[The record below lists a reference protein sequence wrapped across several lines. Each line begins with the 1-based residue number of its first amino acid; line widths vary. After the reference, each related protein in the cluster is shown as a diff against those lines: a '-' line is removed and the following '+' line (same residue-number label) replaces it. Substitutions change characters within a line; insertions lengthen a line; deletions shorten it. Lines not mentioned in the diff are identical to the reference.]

1 MSAVRL
7 IIDALGPIAS
17 ADVRFGD
24 LTVLTGPQA
33 SCKSVLLQLLKLVL
47 DRPAIERR
55 MRGQNLVWRDRDDFL
70 DAYFGEGMRSLVRP
84 GTQVSVDGEPFALVP
99 EPPSLRPDASQERV
113 AYVPA
118 QRVMSIR
125 DGITRPF
132 GEYRGGDPY
141 VLRAFSADVHDVV
154 QKELSSDGP
163 IFPKPQRF
171 NEALREVVSEHV
183 LAAWEL
189 RIEAADLAKRF
200 VLADPKASEPASLP
214 FLTWS
219 AGQRAFVPL
228 LLGLYRLMPAGSR
241 PRRGRLE
248 WVVIEEP
255 EMGLHPRAIAATMA
269 FVLELLRRKY
279 RVALSTHST
288 QVLDVVWAL
297 RRLQDAGAGWRDVLR
312 LLGLEHHRELQRA
325 AEQALSSSIATYY
338 LERGRP
344 TRDISD
350 LDPLATNVDEA
361 GWGGMTAFSERVTNV
376 VADVMARPTSRAN
389 HP

>member
-7 IIDALGPIAS
+7 TIDALGPIAS

-33 SCKSVLLQLLKLVL
+33 SGKSVLLQLLKLVL

-70 DAYFGEGMRSLVRP
+70 DAYFGEGMRSLVRS
-84 GTQVSVDGEPFALVP
+84 GTQVAVDGGPFTLDP
-99 EPPSLRPDASQERV
+99 ETPSLRSEPNQERV

-132 GEYRGGDPY
+132 GEYRAGDPY

-171 NEALREVVSEHV
+171 NEALREVVAENV
-183 LAAWEL
+183 LASWEL

-200 VLADPKASEPASLP
+200 VLADPQASAPANLP

-219 AGQRAFVPL
+219 AGQREFVPL

-288 QVLDVVWAL
+288 QVLDVVWGL
-297 RRLQDAGAGWRDVLR
+297 RRLQEAGAGWRDVLR
-312 LLGLEHHRELQRA
+312 LLGLEHQGELRRA
-325 AEQALSSSIATYY
+325 AEQALTSSVATYY

-350 LDPLATNVDEA
+350 LDPLAADADEA
-361 GWGGMTAFSERVTNV
+361 GWGGMTAFSERVANV
-376 VADVMARPTSRAN
+376 VADVVARPNARVDQ
-389 HP
+389 P